1 MSMRLSDLLRGVIA
15 IDTRLDRDIAELS
28 LDSKSMSPGAAF
40 VALRGHQHHG
50 IEFAAEAVARGA
62 AIVLA
67 EAPLPDVVQ
76 LDVPVVAISDL
87 RRHLGTIAHRFYD
100 GAATGL
106 RLIGVTG
113 TNGKTSSVL
122 MIAQALTDAGE
133 STGTIGIAP
142 LRACVIAVPPILRWK
157 SRRMRLRKGVS
168 THSTLRLPSSPT

>member
-87 RRHLGTIAHRFYD
+87 RRHLGSHLFHKIRPKSYLVHPDQRHQVVD
-100 GAATGL
+100 GRDIVGQL
-106 RLIGVTG
+106 SLIH
-113 TNGKTSSVL
+113 
-122 MIAQALTDAGE
+122 I
-133 STGTIGIAP
+133 
-142 LRACVIAVPPILRWK
+142 
-157 SRRMRLRKGVS
+157 
-168 THSTLRLPSSPT
+168 